1 MHDQLSRLPLKLGQS
16 FPDRLEE
23 RLLAVAANVFDV
35 VSLDRVKSHAAEISQ
50 ERVLG
55 LDLQAG
61 GVVESH
67 PEVVAAEAVGPSQV
81 LVSLDGPVAS
91 LQRLANLSKQFDTFL
106 LCCFDYETNL
116 II

>member
-61 GVVESH
+61 GVVEGH
-67 PEVVAAEAVGPSQV
+67 PEAVAAEAVRAGQV
-81 LVSLDGPVAS
+81 LVAFDSPVSA
-91 LQRLANLSKQFDTFL
+91 LQCLANLLAEK
-106 LCCFDYETNL
+106 ETQNQK
-116 II
+116 